1 MHYKCWKCALP
12 PPAGRAKRVDAGCYR
27 VVNTPHYPQKAKA
40 ADSSIQRR
48 LWPFSNG
55 ECTVCLRC
63 DCHSYL
69 NEVYEIWVT
78 HAGSY
83 LVDWRSDFSR
93 AHSERL
99 SHSGTHS
106 RCVQWRPRCYSRSK
120 PDICTAL
127 FVQFGVVLMYI
138 RMVAASFRKNAL
150 RTGSGWSGMAQ
161 CDFVAEQA
169 QIITKVI
176 LEKQSLRQLECKC
189 CVGSYKALSSSTS
202 LGK

>member
-1 MHYKCWKCALP
+1 M
-12 PPAGRAKRVDAGCYR
+12 RAPIPLIGGVTFCRA
-27 VVNTPHYPQKAKA
+27 
-40 ADSSIQRR
+40 RR
-48 LWPFSNG
+48 L
-55 ECTVCLRC
+55 
-63 DCHSYL
+63 
-69 NEVYEIWVT
+69 
-78 HAGSY
+78 A
-83 LVDWRSDFSR
+83 
-93 AHSERL
+93 A

-120 PDICTAL
+120 PDIFTSL
-127 FVQFGVVLMYI
+127 FVRFEVVLMYN
-138 RMVAASFRKNAL
+138 RMAAASFRKNAL
-150 RTGSGWSGMAQ
+150 RTDSGWSGMAQ